1 MSALL
6 PLINPARRTAKGRA
20 VSLLDPL
27 GIFDGGGSSASVSST
42 VNLDIQ
48 GLDKIGVTESI
59 DIKPLTLNENIDIKP
74 LTVNETID
82 VKPLTLNENIDLKP
96 VTLNENIDLKPVT
109 LNENIDLKPVTLNEN
124 IDLKPVA
131 VDTCQTLRLAPLPET
146 KVRSPYHHHVALCIF
161 GVELMAMTFTGESE
175 QEIRS
180 PNRPQVTG
188 RTRYPERGH
197 GIAPTVLGQ
206 GQGIRVRVLDGND
219 D

>member
-6 PLINPARRTAKGRA
+6 GLVNSARRAAKGSA
-20 VSLLDPL
+20 VSFLDPL

-59 DIKPLTLNENIDIKP
+59 EIKP
-74 LTVNETID
+74 LTV
-82 VKPLTLNENIDLKP
+82 NENIDLKP

-146 KVRSPYHHHVALCIF
+146 KVCSPYHHHVALCMF
-161 GVELMAMTFTGESE
+161 GVELMAMTFNGESE

-180 PNRPQVTG
+180 PDRPQVTG

-197 GIAPTVLGQ
+197 GTAPTVLGQ
-206 GQGIRVRVLDGND
+206 GRGIRVRVLDRND